1 MFDHFLLLLKEQEPL
16 ISSVVGLTTML
27 AAIWGVVQLM
37 FLTGRNAS
45 RADSLVAPESVVKGS
60 RPGRLRTLLDLGLT
74 TYSELH
80 FMSEELL
87 MRMYAYPDY
96 DDHVHDHEAMTEFL
110 NDIMKTV
117 TAGQDSMA
125 LKTAS
130 AMRQFLVSHISTRDE
145 ALSEYLNK
153 VQT

>member
-1 MFDHFLLLLKEQEPL
+1 MS
-16 ISSVVGLTTML
+16 IT
-27 AAIWGVVQLM
+27 
-37 FLTGRNAS
+37 RNQPP
-45 RADSLVAPESVVKGS
+45 DK
-60 RPGRLRTLLDLGLT
+60 LDLSSIDNEHRIQIGLLNALYDAVNDKKPASEVNQILNQLT

-117 TAGQDSMA
+117 TAGQDSLA

-130 AMRQFLVSHISTRDE
+130 DMRQFLVSHISTRDE
-145 ALSEYLNK
+145 ALSEYLTK

>member
-1 MFDHFLLLLKEQEPL
+1 MS
-16 ISSVVGLTTML
+16 IT
-27 AAIWGVVQLM
+27 
-37 FLTGRNAS
+37 RNQPP
-45 RADSLVAPESVVKGS
+45 DK
-60 RPGRLRTLLDLGLT
+60 LDLSSIDNEHRIQIGLLNALYDAVNDKKPVSEVNQILNQLT

-117 TAGQDSMA
+117 TAGQDSLA

-130 AMRQFLVSHISTRDE
+130 DMRQFLVSHISTRDE
-145 ALSEYLNK
+145 ALSEYLTK

>member
-1 MFDHFLLLLKEQEPL
+1 MS
-16 ISSVVGLTTML
+16 IT
-27 AAIWGVVQLM
+27 
-37 FLTGRNAS
+37 RNQPP
-45 RADSLVAPESVVKGS
+45 DK
-60 RPGRLRTLLDLGLT
+60 LDLSSIDNEHRIQIGLLNALYDAVNNKKPASEINQILNQLT

-117 TAGQDSMA
+117 TAGQDSLT

-130 AMRQFLVSHISTRDE
+130 DMRQFLVSHISTRDE
-145 ALSEYLNK
+145 ALSEYLTK

>member
-1 MFDHFLLLLKEQEPL
+1 MS
-16 ISSVVGLTTML
+16 IT
-27 AAIWGVVQLM
+27 
-37 FLTGRNAS
+37 RNQP
-45 RADSLVAPESVVKGS
+45 ADK
-60 RPGRLRTLLDLGLT
+60 LDLSSIDNEHRIQIGLLNALCDAVNDKKPASEINQILNQLT

-96 DDHVHDHEAMTEFL
+96 DDHVHDHETMTEFL

-117 TAGQDSMA
+117 TAGQDSLT

-130 AMRQFLVSHISTRDE
+130 DMRQFLVSHISTRDE
-145 ALSEYLNK
+145 ALSEYLTK

>member
-1 MFDHFLLLLKEQEPL
+1 MS
-16 ISSVVGLTTML
+16 IT
-27 AAIWGVVQLM
+27 
-37 FLTGRNAS
+37 RNQP
-45 RADSLVAPESVVKGS
+45 PES
-60 RPGRLRTLLDLGLT
+60 LDLNSIDNEHRIQIGLLNALYDTVNDKKPASEINQILNQLT

-117 TAGQDSMA
+117 TAGQDSLT
-125 LKTAS
+125 LKTATD
-130 AMRQFLVSHISTRDE
+130 MRQFLVSHISTRDE
-145 ALSEYLNK
+145 ALSEYLTK